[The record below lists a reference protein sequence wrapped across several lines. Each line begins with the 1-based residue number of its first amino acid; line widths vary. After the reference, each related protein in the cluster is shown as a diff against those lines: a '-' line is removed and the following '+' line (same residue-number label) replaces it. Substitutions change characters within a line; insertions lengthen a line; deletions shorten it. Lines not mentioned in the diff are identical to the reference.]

1 MRLVALLLTLAAPPA
16 LAQVEWAP
24 LPAAL
29 EAAEA
34 QDRPALVYVQAAWC
48 GPCRRLERE
57 TFADPAVQDRLRR
70 FTRARLTVDDRDRQH
85 RVDAWRL
92 SEAEWA
98 AHYGA
103 EATPTLVFLAPDG
116 TVLGRQF
123 GFLPSSGLLPIL
135 DTALAAAAPAPPE
148 GETRR

>member
-1 MRLVALLLTLAAPPA
+1 M
-16 LAQVEWAP
+16 
-24 LPAAL
+24 

-34 QDRPALVYVQAAWC
+34 ESRPALVYVQAAWC

-70 FTRARLTVDDRDRQH
+70 FARARLTVDDRDRAH
-85 RVDAWRL
+85 RVGPWRL

-103 EATPTLVFLAPDG
+103 EAAPTLVLLAPDG
-116 TVLGRQF
+116 TVLGRQS
-123 GFLPSSGLLPIL
+123 GSLSPSGLLPIL
-135 DTALAAAAPAPPE
+135 DAVLAATAPAPPADE
-148 GETRR
+148 ARR